1 MKLNEESLTP
11 LYQQLMEDIKIA
23 IEEGKYKYEDKIPS
37 EPELSESYS
46 VSRITVRRAIDE
58 LCNEG
63 YLIKKQGKGTY
74 VNKPKLLRKIEQA
87 DDVQSFS
94 AACRANGMKPG
105 AKVIGI
111 QKLPS
116 RKDEQKFMHL
126 DEGDS
131 VLYLQRVLSANGEP
145 IMLENNYFNYEKFH
159 FLENEKL
166 DKTSLFSLLREKYNI
181 DPSSTKKCTL
191 EIVRATSTN
200 AKLLHVAVGEPL
212 FFMTAY
218 FTDASGTPLFIG
230 RQYIV
235 GSRYMFNI

>member
-1 MKLNEESLTP
+1 MKLREESLTP

-23 IEEGKYKYEDKIPS
+23 IEEGKYKYEEKIPS
-37 EPELSESYS
+37 EPDLSELYS

-63 YLIKKQGKGTY
+63 YLVKKQGKGTY

-105 AKVIGI
+105 AKLIAV
-111 QKLPS
+111 QRLS
-116 RKDEQKFMHL
+116 ARKDEQKFL
-126 DEGDS
+126 KLNDQDD
-131 VLYLQRVLSANGEP
+131 VLYLQRVLTANGEP
-145 IMLENNYFNYEKFH
+145 IMLENNYFDYKTFAS
-159 FLENEKL
+159 LGNEKL
-166 DKTSLFSLLREKYNI
+166 DKGSLFVLLKEKYNKEV
-181 DPSSTKKCTL
+181 SATTKSTL
-191 EIVRATSTN
+191 EIVRATSN
-200 AKLLHVAVGEPL
+200 HAKLLQIGVGEPL

-218 FTDASGTPLFIG
+218 FTDELGNPIFIG

-235 GSRYMFNI
+235 GSRYIFNI

>member
-37 EPELSESYS
+37 EPELSETYS

-94 AACRANGMKPG
+94 SACRANGMKPG
-105 AKVIGI
+105 ARVIGV

-116 RKDEQKFMHL
+116 RKDEQKFLHL
-126 DEGDS
+126 QEGDD

-145 IMLENNYFNYEKFH
+145 IMLENNYFDYEKCK
-159 FLENEKL
+159 FLEEEKL
-166 DKTSLFSLLREKYNI
+166 DKGSLFLMLKEKHGM
-181 DPSSTKKCTL
+181 DPVSTKKCTL
-191 EIVRATSTN
+191 EIVRATSSN
-200 AKLLHVAVGEPL
+200 ANLLQVAVGEPL

-218 FTDASGTPLFIG
+218 FTDAQGNPLFIG

-235 GSRYMFNI
+235 GSRYVFNI